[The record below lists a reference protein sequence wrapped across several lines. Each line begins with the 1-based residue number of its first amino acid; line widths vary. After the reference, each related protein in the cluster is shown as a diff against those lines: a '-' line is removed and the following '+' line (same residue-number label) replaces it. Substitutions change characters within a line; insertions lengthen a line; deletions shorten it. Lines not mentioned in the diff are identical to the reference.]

1 MCFWV
6 LRHHLKYLKLL
17 AFHGVRGARMSRVQ
31 ARCGVVANAH
41 TATKTA
47 TKDGPIIMITEAQIK
62 AAVRAAS
69 AGKSRTE
76 LHDRGARGAGR
87 LVLVIRG
94 KGTVAASSAEFFA
107 CWYRD
112 GKRVM
117 SKLGSHPTISL
128 ADARRRFREEFAP
141 AISAGGEPTSAA
153 ARRRH
158 RKEAGTVAELC
169 DAYVASLRA
178 AGKRTANIVERS
190 LKAAAKTIGPTRPA
204 AEVAP
209 GDIVPHLAAIHD
221 RGAKV
226 HAAMVRAYLRAA
238 FAYGLQ
244 SEHSYTQAGGA
255 RWGLTSN
262 PVIAIPVGEGISNP
276 RNRFLTPAEVRT
288 LWNWLETLDVESK
301 FPPALRL
308 MLATGQR
315 SEEILRITAA
325 TYETSRGMLYWPT
338 TKNGLPHSIPVPH
351 QAVAILE
358 GLHANA
364 HGLFFPCGPD
374 PTRPAPSDGLG
385 FVVQRFLEEHPEI
398 PHFIP
403 RDSRRTWKTLSGD
416 AGLSKEMR
424 DRLQNHSKTSDVSTR
439 HYDRYDYLPE
449 RRSAMAKWA
458 TYLDSVL
465 SGEIKEV
472 GQRESNVVPIGAAA
486 LASAGGAAGR

>member
-1 MCFWV
+1 
-6 LRHHLKYLKLL
+6 
-17 AFHGVRGARMSRVQ
+17 
-31 ARCGVVANAH
+31 
-41 TATKTA
+41 
-47 TKDGPIIMITEAQIK
+47 
-62 AAVRAAS
+62 
-69 AGKSRTE
+69 
-76 LHDRGARGAGR
+76 
-87 LVLVIRG
+87 
-94 KGTVAASSAEFFA
+94 
-107 CWYRD
+107 
-112 GKRVM
+112 
-117 SKLGSHPTISL
+117 
-128 ADARRRFREEFAP
+128 
-141 AISAGGEPTSAA
+141 
-153 ARRRH
+153 
-158 RKEAGTVAELC
+158 
-169 DAYVASLRA
+169 
-178 AGKRTANIVERS
+178 
-190 LKAAAKTIGPTRPA
+190 
-204 AEVAP
+204 
-209 GDIVPHLAAIHD
+209 
-221 RGAKV
+221 
-226 HAAMVRAYLRAA
+226 
-238 FAYGLQ
+238 
-244 SEHSYTQAGGA
+244 
-255 RWGLTSN
+255 
-262 PVIAIPVGEGISNP
+262 
-276 RNRFLTPAEVRT
+276 
-288 LWNWLETLDVESK
+288 
-301 FPPALRL
+301 
-308 MLATGQR
+308 
-315 SEEILRITAA
+315 
-325 TYETSRGMLYWPT
+325 MLYWPT